1 RQASAQG
8 VGAGRYD
15 AAGPCCAPIL
25 LRAALSIRDY
35 IEREARQGGIEGF
48 VRVANVV
55 GIAQFKRGV
64 RTRAV
69 VPGEFQVRLGGV
81 EPNCRRAKI
90 RGRSGYYARST
101 ADIEHALTG
110 PDARKL

>member
-1 RQASAQG
+1 
-8 VGAGRYD
+8 
-15 AAGPCCAPIL
+15 
-25 LRAALSIRDY
+25 
-35 IEREARQGGIEGF
+35 
-48 VRVANVV
+48 
-55 GIAQFKRGV
+55 
-64 RTRAV
+64 V